1 MISDTLALAPEWG
14 VQVFREPTAE
24 TRMAIE
30 ALRTSLQ
37 RKVINRGL
45 ELPLYT
51 GQALHYSKSANLML
65 FEHSALLRNG
75 ANQNGQLTGRMIGE
89 KIFSYMNDIE
99 SFDGKELSCQPD
111 ALYAAKLGDTMLF
124 GMNFGAH
131 PTNVDTNRS
140 ITNALADLD
149 IAGYGFSLH
158 IPQAHIVVGQTRGY
172 NMQTYREVNTAWN
185 ELLTD
190 DERLGKPLDF
200 GELRVEYVDLA
211 DVA

>member
-24 TRMAIE
+24 SRMAIE

-37 RKVINRGL
+37 RKVMNRGL

-51 GQALHYSKSANLML
+51 RRALHSTSPNLML
-65 FEHSALLRNG
+65 FEHSALVRNG
-75 ANQNGQLTGRMIGE
+75 ANKNGHLTGKIVGE
-89 KIFSYMNDIE
+89 KIFSYVNDIE
-99 SFDGKELSCQPD
+99 TFDGKELSCQPD
-111 ALYAAKLGDTMLF
+111 ALYVARLGNTMLF

-131 PTNVDTNRS
+131 PTNVDTNKS
-140 ITNALADLD
+140 ITNALAELD

-158 IPQAHIVVGQTRGY
+158 IPQAHIVLGQTKGY
-172 NMQTYREVNTAWN
+172 TMQTYREVNTAWN